1 MTQIANL
8 KIQAK
13 EMVSYINTFT
23 EKFNKGGLDAVNNDT
38 NFQYKNNPFVDLKPN
53 SVNT

>member
-38 NFQYKNNPFVDLKPN
+38 NF
-53 SVNT
+53 